1 MRIGHRIPQL
11 PTALNSNSVEEVW
24 DGEKLGQTRFLPF
37 ESDGVRPVLAAK
49 TSQSRFSAVARF
61 CGLLLA
67 ILFSATL
74 SAETPLDQ
82 VRSGLHD
89 LAIDPE
95 QTYRVR
101 EMQFARGG
109 VKIFLTEGVL
119 AFAKPVHGRVI
130 AAVFTTQPV
139 DAGDAEILTFPPNR
153 AERSSLASFTGS
165 PNLDEHF
172 TSALMFFGDNTG
184 PELLAQIRE
193 HAVVHPGPDVL
204 TSLTKAGDAALQSN
218 AAQIDVR
225 LIATLLDQH
234 APERGFFYALIGGRD
249 KGAFNFAYQP
259 DQPDPVTFGRVT
271 AKDQN
276 TNAFFQIWSAFQ
288 PHGTVPA
295 PVPPNTIS
303 DYRIEASIAPDLSLA
318 ATAQFDYAAQPGDGA
333 VIQLLLS
340 SHLRVKSASVD
351 GESAEIYQH
360 PTVLTAMMGSG
371 GATGFLLVT
380 KAPLIRA
387 THHHLRLTYQG
398 TVVHKTSQ
406 GSYFVDD
413 RASWYPYLNPVRS
426 TFDLTFHCPESLRLV
441 STGEPVSED
450 VANGIR
456 TVHRRT
462 SVPTVLA
469 GFNLGEYV
477 FNSSSQGEYG
487 IEVYANRSNISTT
500 DILSQTASILDNYTS
515 LWGHLPLHSVAVSP
529 IEGYFGQAFSGL
541 IYLSDVSYILE
552 QDRPASL
559 RNPRFDSFFSQML
572 LPHEV
577 AHQWWGNLVSPADYR
592 SNWVLEG
599 LSNYV
604 ALRYLESSKGPA
616 VAQEL
621 LTGYGNEL
629 VAKRQGKPV
638 DSYGPVV
645 FGERLLDN
653 YGGGV
658 WHDIV
663 YEKGAWIFHML
674 RQILGDKGFTEMQ
687 RRLLRDYSSLPISND
702 DLRRE
707 AAALVPVEM
716 PDRSLNEFFDTWVY
730 GTGIPALSLSGQ
742 ELVLSE
748 VDDDFA
754 VNVPLDCQLSDNK
767 RVRRWI
773 HAVSGGNA
781 VSSSRSC
788 QLPPHSSFLYH

>member
-1 MRIGHRIPQL
+1 VRIGRRIPQL
-11 PTALNSNSVEEVW
+11 PTAPNSNSL
-24 DGEKLGQTRFLPF
+24 KLPAR
-37 ESDGVRPVLAAK
+37 SKASARGVCYLLAALIFF
-49 TSQSRFSAVARF
+49 RAFFSAASVFAQ
-61 CGLLLA
+61 
-67 ILFSATL
+67 
-74 SAETPLDQ
+74 TPLDQ
-82 VRSGLHD
+82 VRSGVHD

-109 VKIFLTEGVL
+109 VKIYLSEGVL

-153 AERSSLASFTGS
+153 AERSSLSSFIGS

-172 TSALMFFGDNTG
+172 TSALMFFGDNTA
-184 PELLAQIRE
+184 PELLAQIHE

-204 TSLTKAGDAALQSN
+204 TSLAKAGDAALQAN

-234 APERGFFYALIGGRD
+234 ATERGFFFAMIGGRD

-259 DQPDPVTFGRVT
+259 DQPDSVTFGRIT

-276 TNAFFQIWSAFQ
+276 TNAYFQIWSAFQ
-288 PHGTVPA
+288 PHGALPA
-295 PVPPNTIS
+295 PVPPSTIS
-303 DYRIEASIAPDLSLA
+303 DYRIEATIAPDLSLA
-318 ATAQFDYAAQPGDGA
+318 ATAQFDYAAQPGDGT

-340 SHLRVKSASVD
+340 SRLQVQNASVD
-351 GESAEIYQH
+351 GEPVEIYQH
-360 PTVLTAMMGSG
+360 PTPLAAMGG
-371 GATGFLLVT
+371 GAAGFLLVT
-380 KAPLIRA
+380 KAPLIPA
-387 THHHLRLTYQG
+387 THHQLRLTYQG
-398 TVVHKTSQ
+398 TLVHKTSQ
-406 GSYFVDD
+406 GTYFVED
-413 RASWYPYLNPVRS
+413 RASWYPYLIPVRS
-426 TFDLTFHCPESLRLV
+426 TFDLTFHCPEILRLV

-462 SVPTVLA
+462 TVPTVLA

-477 FNSSSQGEYG
+477 VNSTSQGGYR
-487 IEVYANRSNISTT
+487 IEVYANRSTIAPA
-500 DILSQTASILDNYTS
+500 DILSQTSGILDKYTA
-515 LWGHLPLHSVAVSP
+515 LWGRLPLPSVAVSP

-541 IYLSDVSYILE
+541 IYLSDVAYILE

-577 AHQWWGNLVSPADYR
+577 AHQWWGNLVSPSDYR

-604 ALRYLESSKGPA
+604 ALQYLESSKGAA
-616 VAQEL
+616 VALEL
-621 LTGYGNEL
+621 LAGYGAEL

-674 RQILGDKGFTEMQ
+674 RQILGDQGFNEMQ
-687 RRLLRDYSSLPISND
+687 RRLLRDYSSRPISNE

-707 AAALVPVEM
+707 AAALLPADVP
-716 PDRSLNEFFDTWVY
+716 DHSLNEFFDAWVY

-742 ELVLSE
+742 ELVLSD
-748 VDDDFA
+748 VDEDFA
-754 VNVPLDCQLSDNK
+754 VNVPLDCQLADGK
-767 RVRRWI
+767 RVIRWI
-773 HAVSGGNA
+773 HAVNGSNV
-781 VSSSRSC
+781 VSFSRAC
-788 QLPPHSSFLYH
+788 HLPSHSTFLYH

>member
-1 MRIGHRIPQL
+1 L
-11 PTALNSNSVEEVW
+11 PALIFFC
-24 DGEKLGQTRFLPF
+24 T
-37 ESDGVRPVLAAK
+37 LA
-49 TSQSRFSAVARF
+49 
-61 CGLLLA
+61 
-67 ILFSATL
+67 

-82 VRSGLHD
+82 VRSGVRG

-101 EMQFARGG
+101 ELQFARGG
-109 VKIFLTEGVL
+109 VKIYLTEGVL
-119 AFAKPVHGRVI
+119 AFTRPVRGRVI

-139 DAGDAEILTFPPNR
+139 DAGDAEILSFPPNR

-172 TSALMFFGDNTG
+172 TSALMFFGDNTAS
-184 PELLAQIRE
+184 ELLAQIRE

-204 TSLTKAGDAALQSN
+204 TSLAKAGDAALQAN

-234 APERGFFYALIGGRD
+234 APERGFFFAMIGGRD

-259 DQPDPVTFGRVT
+259 GQPDPVTFGRIT

-276 TNAFFQIWSAFQ
+276 ASAYFQIWSAFQ
-288 PHGTVPA
+288 PHGTLSA
-295 PVPPNTIS
+295 PVPPNTVS
-303 DYRIEASIAPDLSLA
+303 NYRLEVTIADDLSLA
-318 ATAQFDYAAQPGDGA
+318 ATAQFDYAAQPGDGT

-340 SHLRVKSASVD
+340 SHLQVQSASVD
-351 GESAEIYQH
+351 GEAAEVYQH
-360 PTVLTAMMGSG
+360 ATPLASLGG
-371 GATGFLLVT
+371 GAASFLVVT
-380 KAPLIRA
+380 KAPLVPA
-387 THHHLRLTYQG
+387 THHQLRLTYQG
-398 TVVHKTSQ
+398 IVVHKTSQ

-426 TFDLTFHCPESLRLV
+426 SFDLTFHCPEMLRLA
-441 STGEPVSED
+441 STGEPVAED

-462 SVPTVLA
+462 NIPTALA
-469 GFNLGEYV
+469 GFNLGEYLV
-477 FNSSSQGEYG
+477 NSTTEGDYT
-487 IEVYANRSNISTT
+487 IEVYANRSTASPA
-500 DILSQTASILDNYTS
+500 DILSQTAAILRNYTAR
-515 LWGHLPLHSVAVSP
+515 WGRLPLHSVAVSP

-599 LSNYV
+599 MSNYV
-604 ALRYLESSKGPA
+604 ALQYLESSKGTA
-616 VAQEL
+616 IAQEL
-621 LTGYGNEL
+621 LTGYGAEL

-674 RQILGDKGFTEMQ
+674 RQILGDQGFNEMQ
-687 RRLLRDYSSLPISND
+687 RRLLRDYSSRPISND

-707 AAALVPVEM
+707 AAALVPSEM
-716 PDRSLNEFFDTWVY
+716 PDHSLNEFFDTWVY
-730 GTGIPALSLSGQ
+730 GTGIPALSLSRQ
-742 ELVLSE
+742 ELVLSG
-748 VDDDFA
+748 VDEDFA
-754 VNVPLDCQLSDNK
+754 VNVPLDCQLADGK
-767 RVRRWI
+767 RVRKWI
-773 HAVSGGNA
+773 HAVSGSNA
-781 VSSSRSC
+781 ISTSRTC
-788 QLPPHSSFLYH
+788 QLPSHGDFLYH

>member
-1 MRIGHRIPQL
+1 
-11 PTALNSNSVEEVW
+11 VEA
-24 DGEKLGQTRFLPF
+24 
-37 ESDGVRPVLAAK
+37 SDGGKAVRICCLLFAIF
-49 TSQSRFSAVARF
+49 FSAS
-61 CGLLLA
+61 LA
-67 ILFSATL
+67 
-74 SAETPLDQ
+74 AETPLDQ
-82 VRSGLHD
+82 VRSGVRN

-101 EMQFARGG
+101 ELQFARGG
-109 VKIFLTEGVL
+109 VKIYLTEGVL

-139 DAGDAEILTFPPNR
+139 DAGDAEILSFLPNR

-184 PELLAQIRE
+184 PELLEQIRE

-204 TSLTKAGDAALQSN
+204 PNLAKAGDAALQAN

-234 APERGFFYALIGGRD
+234 APERGFFFAMIGGRD

-259 DQPDPVTFGRVT
+259 DQPDPVTFGRIT
-271 AKDQN
+271 AKDQS
-276 TNAFFQIWSAFQ
+276 ASAYFQIWSAFQ
-288 PHGTVPA
+288 PKGMPPA
-295 PVPPNTIS
+295 AVPPNAIS
-303 DYRIEASIAPDLSLA
+303 DYRIEATISSDLSLA
-318 ATAQFDYAAQPGDGA
+318 ATAQFDYAAQPGDGT

-340 SHLRVKSASVD
+340 SHLQVQSASVD
-351 GESAEIYQH
+351 GEAAEIYQH
-360 PTVLTAMMGSG
+360 ATPLAAIGV
-371 GATGFLLVT
+371 GAAAFLIVS
-380 KAPLIRA
+380 KAPLSAA
-387 THHHLRLTYQG
+387 THHQLRLTYQG
-398 TVVHKTSQ
+398 TLVHKTSQ

-426 TFDLTFHCPESLRLV
+426 SFDLTFHCPETLRLV
-441 STGEPVSED
+441 STGEPISED
-450 VANGIR
+450 VANRIR
-456 TVHRRT
+456 TIHRRT
-462 SVPTVLA
+462 SVPTALA

-477 FNSSSQGEYG
+477 VNSAPHGDYR
-487 IEVYANRSNISTT
+487 IEVYANRSTVSPA
-500 DILSQTASILDNYTS
+500 DILSQTADILDNYS
-515 LWGHLPLHSVAVSP
+515 AHWGRLPLHSVAVSP

-559 RNPRFDSFFSQML
+559 RNPRFDAFFSQML

-577 AHQWWGNLVSPADYR
+577 AHQWWGNLVSPSDYR

-604 ALRYLESSKGPA
+604 ALQYLESAKGPA

-621 LTGYGNEL
+621 LTGYGAEL
-629 VAKRQGKPV
+629 AAKRQGKPV

-663 YEKGAWIFHML
+663 YDKGAWIFHML
-674 RQILGDKGFTEMQ
+674 RQILGDQRFTELQ
-687 RRLLRDYSSLPISND
+687 RRLLRDYSSGPISNE

-707 AAALVPVEM
+707 AAALVPAEV
-716 PDRSLNEFFDTWVY
+716 PDHSLNEFFDTWVY
-730 GTGIPALSLSGQ
+730 GTGIPSLSLSGQ
-742 ELVLSE
+742 ELVLSG
-748 VDDDFA
+748 VDEDFA
-754 VNVPLDCQLSDNK
+754 VNVPLNCQLPDGK
-767 RVRRWI
+767 AVRRWI
-773 HAVSGGNA
+773 HAVSGSNA
-781 VSSSRSC
+781 VPSSRAC
-788 QLPPHSSFLYH
+788 KLPSHAAFLYH